1 MKKTFKKLRIAAN
14 LLYALYLLF
23 LSVVL
28 LTPVPQSTD
37 STIIPTVISFL
48 LDFDFYTHLLIFLIW
63 GFLASYW
70 PYPTIKTSLIAAT
83 LAALLELLQSTTSNR
98 VCELT
103 DLVANISGTLT
114 GLCLGNFSIF
124 TLKPTGNGLPSSRR
138 SF

>member
-14 LLYALYLLF
+14 LLSALYLLF
-23 LSVVL
+23 LSIVL

-124 TLKPTGNGLPSSRR
+124 TPKPPSNGLPSSRR

>member
-14 LLYALYLLF
+14 LLSALYLLF
-23 LSVVL
+23 LSIVL

-63 GFLASYW
+63 VFSHPIGLTQPSNH
-70 PYPTIKTSLIAAT
+70 LIAAT

-98 VCELT
+98 VCELS
-103 DLVANISGTLT
+103 DLVKIFRTLT
-114 GLCLGNFSIF
+114 GFVSAIF
-124 TLKPTGNGLPSSRR
+124 LFLRSNPPAMDFLPAGDLST
-138 SF
+138 